1 MSEKTEYG
9 VSDNQTVGTEALTG
23 TTGQENK
30 TIEAVTG
37 GAEQGMSGGP
47 VIDSTGQ
54 SMSQMA
60 PKPQP
65 RPKTLYDT
73 GVKENFHIYG
83 VATFLY
89 ACLYVFCMYRNNS
102 GVTYSFFVAGS
113 LVFICYCFSKLGI
126 TWKKS
131 NGFYMISM
139 MLLSVSTFC
148 TDDGR
153 IIFFNKLGIFLLALS
168 MLLSAIYDTRKWNL
182 GKYLSSIIAVCIM
195 AIGEIGTPFSDAY
208 WYCKNKLDKK
218 NSKYLYIV
226 IGLLITV
233 PLFVIVFLLLTSAD
247 AVFRHMADSML
258 KDMDFG
264 DIMLIAWMFGFL
276 FLAAYGILAFL
287 CRKTIK
293 EEVEDTRKGEPLIA
307 IPVATILSLLY
318 LVFSGVQI
326 LYLFLGNMQL
336 PEGYTYAEYAREG
349 FFQLL
354 AVGILNLIL
363 VLVGLCYFR
372 PHKLLK
378 AVLTV
383 MSACTFIML
392 ASSAVRMIIYIQ
404 YYYLTFLRILV
415 LWSLVVLFLIFVGV
429 IGYIIKE
436 DFPLFRYSMVVVTCL
451 YLCLSFSHPD
461 YWIAKV
467 NVEGMHPDRSEFF
480 LGDAYHDYFYLS
492 TLNADAAP
500 VLLELLEEQKVDL
513 NYYYTLQN
521 YNFEQSTESDLPNG
535 PYTYGFGQEWLERM
549 HYRIGDMSWREF
561 NVSRFMLESNVT
573 IRVTKGM

>member
-89 ACLYVFCMYRNNS
+89 ACLYVFFMYRNNS

-218 NSKYLYIV
+218 NSKYLYIA

-326 LYLFLGNMQL
+326 LYLFLGNMQ
-336 PEGYTYAEYAREG
+336 
-349 FFQLL
+349 F
-354 AVGILNLIL
+354 
-363 VLVGLCYFR
+363 
-372 PHKLLK
+372 H
-378 AVLTV
+378 
-383 MSACTFIML
+383 M
-392 ASSAVRMIIYIQ
+392 
-404 YYYLTFLRILV
+404 
-415 LWSLVVLFLIFVGV
+415 
-429 IGYIIKE
+429 
-436 DFPLFRYSMVVVTCL
+436 
-451 YLCLSFSHPD
+451 
-461 YWIAKV
+461 
-467 NVEGMHPDRSEFF
+467 
-480 LGDAYHDYFYLS
+480 
-492 TLNADAAP
+492 
-500 VLLELLEEQKVDL
+500 
-513 NYYYTLQN
+513 
-521 YNFEQSTESDLPNG
+521 
-535 PYTYGFGQEWLERM
+535 
-549 HYRIGDMSWREF
+549 
-561 NVSRFMLESNVT
+561 
-573 IRVTKGM
+573 